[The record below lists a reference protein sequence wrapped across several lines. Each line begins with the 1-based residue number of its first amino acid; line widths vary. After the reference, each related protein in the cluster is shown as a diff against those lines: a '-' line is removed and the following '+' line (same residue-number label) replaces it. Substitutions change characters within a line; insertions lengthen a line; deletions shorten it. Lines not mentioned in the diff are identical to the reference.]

1 MVTYVFPGQGSQSK
15 GMGGTL
21 FDEFK
26 ELTKEADEILGYSIK
41 ELCIEDAKL
50 NLGQTQ
56 YTQPALYIVNALT
69 YLRRIEEMEKEP
81 DYVAGHSLGE
91 YNALLAAGAFD
102 FATGLKLVQKRGELM
117 SHAIG
122 GGMGAVIGLSE
133 EQIAEALKQNN
144 LQNIDIANYNSPT
157 QIVISG
163 LKKDIDDAKPI
174 FEGRKEVQMFLPLK
188 TSGAFHS
195 RYMKEARKE
204 FEVFLEDFTF
214 SDLHIPVISNVHARP
229 YKQSAIKQN
238 LIEQITS
245 PVKWTESI
253 RYLMGLGEMEFEELG
268 SGEVLTGL
276 IRRIK
281 KEAEPLVIKSSEID
295 NVLEKDDLSM
305 PVERAS
311 FSIEAEVIEG
321 PKAVLT
327 KNCQEC
333 LTEAKESTKGTMNN
347 QESDKTKEQE
357 SQISEDKITKVTK
370 VSTKK
375 SKVPNDEIKSDHRMF
390 TKISSSSLGSSEFK
404 EDYNIQYAY
413 VTGGMY
419 RGIASKEMVV
429 KMGKAGM
436 LGILGTGGLDLSQ
449 IETAIQYIQKE
460 LSPGQAYGMNLLHN
474 PIDAKREEETIEL
487 FCKYSVRTVEAAAFI
502 SITPALVTYR
512 AKGLIR
518 NQQGRIIA
526 LNKIIAKVSRPEVAE
541 TFLSPAPERIVAKL
555 LAENKITSEEADMLK
570 TIPMTDDIC
579 AEADSAGHTDGA
591 VASALIPAMVI
602 LRNEMMEKYQYDKK
616 VRVGAAGGIGTPEA
630 AAAAFILGADF
641 IVTGSINQCTVE
653 ASTSDTVKDLLQQMN
668 VQDTEYAPAGD
679 MFELGAKV
687 QVLKKGL
694 FFPVRANKLY
704 ELYRRYNSLDEIDE
718 KTKMQIQDKYFKR
731 SFEEVYR
738 DIKTYYPAEEIEKAE
753 RNPKHKMALI
763 FRWYFGYSTR
773 LALGGSEENKVD
785 YQIHCGPALGAF
797 NQWVKGTNLEDWKQR
812 HVDVIAVKLMNET
825 VQILNQRYKSF
836 LENCN

>member
-1 MVTYVFPGQGSQSK
+1 MITYVFPGQGSQSK

-21 FDEFK
+21 FNEFK
-26 ELTKEADEILGYSIK
+26 ELTAEADEILGYSIK
-41 ELCIEDAKL
+41 ELCIEDTKL
-50 NLGQTQ
+50 NLSQTQ
-56 YTQPALYIVNALT
+56 YTQPALYIVNALS
-69 YLRRIEEMEKEP
+69 YLSKVKKTGRKP

-102 FATGLKLVQKRGELM
+102 FATGLKLVQKRGKLM
-117 SHAIG
+117 SLAIG
-122 GGMGAVIGLSE
+122 GGMGAVIGLNE
-133 EQIAEALKQNN
+133 EQIADTLKQNSM
-144 LQNIDIANYNSPT
+144 LTIDIANYNSPT

-174 FEGRKEVQMFLPLK
+174 FEGMKEVQMFLPLK

-204 FEVFLEDFTF
+204 FEVFLQAFTF
-214 SDLHIPVISNVHARP
+214 SDLHIPVISNIHARP

-238 LIEQITS
+238 LIEQITN

-253 RYLMGLGEMEFEELG
+253 RYLMGLGEMDFEELG
-268 SGEVLTGL
+268 SGKVLTGL

-281 KEAEPLVIKSSEID
+281 KEAGPLVIQNNERD

-305 PVERAS
+305 SVERAS
-311 FSIEAEVIEG
+311 FSMIEDLKVIS
-321 PKAVLT
+321 T

-333 LTEAKESTKGTMNN
+333 LTEVKSSTKGTVNN
-347 QESDKTKEQE
+347 PEIDKTKEKE

-370 VSTKK
+370 VSARK
-375 SKVPNDEIKSDHRMF
+375 SKVQNDEIKSDHRIF
-390 TKISSSSLGSSEFK
+390 TEISSSSLGSSEFK

-436 LGILGTGGLDLSQ
+436 MGVFGTGGLDLSQ

-460 LSPGQAYGMNLLHN
+460 LSEGQAYGMNLLHN
-474 PIDAKREEETIEL
+474 PIDAKKEEETIDL
-487 FCKYSVRTVEAAAFI
+487 FCKYGVKTVEAAAFI
-502 SITPALVTYR
+502 SITPALVKYR
-512 AKGLIR
+512 AKGLTR

-541 TFLSPAPERIVAKL
+541 TFLGPAPERIVAKL
-555 LAENKITSEEADMLK
+555 LVENKITSEEADMLK
-570 TIPMTDDIC
+570 TIPMADDIC
-579 AEADSAGHTDGA
+579 AEADSAGHTDGG
-591 VASALIPAMVI
+591 VASALIPAMII
-602 LRNEMMEKYQYDKK
+602 LRDEMMKRYQYDKK

-731 SFEEVYR
+731 SFEDVYR

-797 NQWVKGTNLEDWKQR
+797 NQWVKGTSLEDWKQR